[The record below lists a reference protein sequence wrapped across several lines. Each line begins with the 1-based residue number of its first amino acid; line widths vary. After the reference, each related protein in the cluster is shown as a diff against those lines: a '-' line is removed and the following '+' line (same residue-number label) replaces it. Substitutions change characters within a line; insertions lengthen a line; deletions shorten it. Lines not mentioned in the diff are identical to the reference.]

1 MTITGGSALPKE
13 DIERMVREAEEHA
26 EEDKKRRE
34 AADVRN
40 NAENL
45 AYQTQKLLDDN
56 ADKLPEDIKTELQG
70 DVDAVK
76 EALNGEDDDAVK
88 KAFDTLTEKQQKI
101 GEAIYQ
107 QQESGAA
114 GGAAGGADQGSSDAG
129 TGADDDVVDAEVVD
143 DDEDE
148 GKK

>member
-56 ADKLPEDIKTELQG
+56 ADKLPEDVKSEIQS

-76 EALNGEDDDAVK
+76 EALKGEDDDAVK

-101 GEAIYQ
+101 GEAIYA
-107 QQESGAA
+107 QQEAGAGAA
-114 GGAAGGADQGSSDAG
+114 GGASDQGGSDAG

-143 DDEDE
+143 DEDE
-148 GKK
+148 EKK